1 MSFFYQALLL
11 RFSYPLPSDVLP
23 EGKHHILVDASD
35 QYFGMNAQ
43 KRSQFVNQALL
54 TSERTKQINLTNA
67 RADKE
72 KEKISRLFVDDI
84 ARELACKKM
93 LLEFEERR
101 LVKMD
106 EAQKKIKDS
115 EDAEELM
122 RNDDGNFAQGTD
134 GAQGTDR
141 ESDDGQ

>member
-1 MSFFYQALLL
+1 M
-11 RFSYPLPSDVLP
+11 
-23 EGKHHILVDASD
+23 DASG

-101 LVKMD
+101 LAKAKMD
-106 EAQKKIKDS
+106 EAQKKIKDA

-122 RNDDGNFAQGTD
+122 RNDDGNLAQGTD
-134 GAQGTDR
+134 
-141 ESDDGQ
+141 DDSEQQE

>member
-1 MSFFYQALLL
+1 MSFLSSHLLF

-23 EGKHHILVDASD
+23 EGKHHVLVDASG

-101 LVKMD
+101 LAKAKMD
-106 EAQKKIKDS
+106 EAQKKIKDA

-122 RNDDGNFAQGTD
+122 RNDDGNLAQGTD
-134 GAQGTDR
+134 
-141 ESDDGQ
+141 DDSEQQE